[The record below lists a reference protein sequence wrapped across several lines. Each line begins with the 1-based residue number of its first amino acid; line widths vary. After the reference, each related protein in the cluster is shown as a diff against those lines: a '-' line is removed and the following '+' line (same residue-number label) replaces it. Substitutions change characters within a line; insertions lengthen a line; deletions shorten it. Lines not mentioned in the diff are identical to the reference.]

1 MTTVTG
7 HVNHEPM
14 GNCLERQRAY
24 RRETGNAST
33 KRYEKTQKGFLMR
46 LYRNM
51 QSRVTGIH
59 KAKRHLYEGKE
70 ILPREE
76 FYAWATDHPTFLA
89 LWKEWEENDRH
100 RRLTPS
106 VDRVDSSGG
115 YTLDNMEWVPFHVN
129 CSRGTKRRNQ
139 VHGNPNQPP
148 SSAS

>member
-1 MTTVTG
+1 
-7 HVNHEPM
+7 
-14 GNCLERQRAY
+14 
-24 RRETGNAST
+24 
-33 KRYEKTQKGFLMR
+33 MR

-51 QSRVTGIH
+51 KSRVTGVQR
-59 KAKRHLYEGKE
+59 AKFHLYEGKE
-70 ILPREE
+70 ILLREE

-89 LWKEWEENDRH
+89 LWKEWEENDRQ

-106 VDRVDSSGG
+106 VDRVDSSKG

-139 VHGNPNQPP
+139 VHGNPNQRP